1 MVVSSRHSRVYVIQC
16 FLSFIFLLMEN
27 QTHND
32 PIMHYLITDLS
43 SHHVFLQA
51 QLNAIRS
58 FLYLHHSLLLEGNLR
73 ENIVDLIL

>member
-1 MVVSSRHSRVYVIQC
+1 
-16 FLSFIFLLMEN
+16 MEN

-32 PIMHYLITDLS
+32 PIVHYLITDLP

-58 FLYLHHSLLLEGNLR
+58 FLYQHHSLLLEGNLR